1 MLTNMLFV
9 ISNNTNLI
17 NLSIKTLSDVKK
29 HVGGASTAC
38 EMSQK
43 HRVKANSLLRRY
55 IKRKVCAA

>member
-29 HVGGASTAC
+29 HVGGASTVC

-43 HRVKANSLLRRY
+43 QRVKANSLLR
-55 IKRKVCAA
+55 